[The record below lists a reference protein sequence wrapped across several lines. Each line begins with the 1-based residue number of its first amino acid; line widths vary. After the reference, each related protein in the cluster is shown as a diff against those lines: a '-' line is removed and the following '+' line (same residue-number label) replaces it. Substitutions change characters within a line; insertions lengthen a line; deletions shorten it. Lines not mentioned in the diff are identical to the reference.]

1 MNKLTL
7 HHFARYSTLAAAVS
21 ASVFAVTA
29 MAAEASFEVYGFAQA
44 DYVQDFKRVDPD
56 WKDTLRASKIPT
68 KEGFYG
74 SDGQAVLSVRQSRLG
89 VQASLPVEG
98 QTLYTK
104 FEFDMFGVGDDV
116 GETTIRLR
124 HAYGEYG
131 NWLGGQTNTLF
142 MDADLFPNTIDYW
155 GPAGMVFIRNPQIRW
170 TPVKGESSFAVAIE
184 APYNDVSDS
193 SNPAL
198 DLRGDSKLPDFTA
211 QYRSKQDWGHFQIA
225 AILRSLAYENVP
237 ASPAPPAPGNDP
249 SDSTLGWGVDLSS
262 NFKFG
267 DDTLRLGVVHGKGIG
282 NYLNDGGVDNDLAT
296 NGVDVDAVPLTG
308 VIAYYDHAWDEKW
321 TSAIGYS
328 TILVDNSDLHPVA
341 NPPTSPN
348 TSAYSRVEYAS
359 VNLLKAVNS
368 KMMMGGELLY
378 GTRTDN
384 SGADGNDVR
393 VQFSMKY
400 SFSSKDFGR

>member
-1 MNKLTL
+1 MNKLAL
-7 HHFARYSTLAAAVS
+7 HHFARYSALAAAVS
-21 ASVFAVTA
+21 ASVFAAPA
-29 MAAEASFEVYGFAQA
+29 MAEEASFDVYGFAQA
-44 DYVQDFKRVDPD
+44 DYVQDFKRVDPK

-68 KEGFYG
+68 TEGKFG
-74 SDGQAVLSVRQSRLG
+74 SDGQAVISARQSRLG
-89 VQASLPVEG
+89 VQATLPIEG
-98 QTLYTK
+98 QSLYTK

-116 GETTIRLR
+116 GENTIRLR

-131 NWLGGQTNTLF
+131 HWLAGQTNTLF

-170 TPVKGESSFAVAIE
+170 TPVKGDSSFAIAIE
-184 APYNDVSDS
+184 SPYNDVSNSGTS
-193 SNPAL
+193 SL
-198 DLRGDSKLPDFTA
+198 QGDSKLPDFTA

-225 AILRSLAYENVP
+225 GILRSLAYETT
-237 ASPAPPAPGNDP
+237 ASGNDP

-267 DDTLRLGVVHGKGIG
+267 TDTLRLGVVHGNGIG
-282 NYLNDGGVDNDLAT
+282 NYLNDGGGDNDLAT

-308 VIAYYDHAWDEKW
+308 IIAYYDHAWDEKW

-328 TILVDNSDLHPVA
+328 TIMVDNSELHPA
-341 NPPTSPN
+341 
-348 TSAYSRVEYAS
+348 SAYSRVEYAS